1 MKKEIELEEKV
12 KLLEKEI
19 VVLGEASDNAKLN
32 MEEAVDTL
40 RIEIESLKAI
50 LNEAVPDF
58 QNKYQRIR
66 NAVLRE
72 IDPQWIEKE

>member
-19 VVLGEASDNAKLN
+19 TVLGEASDNTKLD
-32 MEEAVDTL
+32 MEEAVDKL

-50 LNEAVPDF
+50 LNDLVPDF
-58 QNKYQRIR
+58 QNKYQVVK
-66 NAVLRE
+66 NSVLRE
-72 IDPQWIEKE
+72 IDPQWIEKK

>member
-19 VVLGEASDNAKLN
+19 TVLGEASDNAKLD
-32 MEEAVDTL
+32 MEEAVDKL

-50 LNEAVPDF
+50 LNDLVPDF
-58 QNKYQRIR
+58 QNKYQVVK
-66 NAVLRE
+66 NSVLRE
-72 IDPQWIEKE
+72 IDPQWIEKK